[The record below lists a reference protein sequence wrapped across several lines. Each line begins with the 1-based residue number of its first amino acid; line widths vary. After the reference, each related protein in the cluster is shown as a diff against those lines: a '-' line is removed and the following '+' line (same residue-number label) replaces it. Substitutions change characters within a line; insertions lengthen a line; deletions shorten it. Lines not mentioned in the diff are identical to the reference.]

1 MLNRFD
7 KNMLI
12 NADSKNGLNLIEG
25 LVTYDLIFM
34 NTSTTSKSN
43 LKEKWLEIIQENLLK
58 AKELVSSDGAIA
70 VYIENKEYSLLKEVL
85 DKLFGQS
92 SYLNTFLIKNSTNNS
107 FDFLLTY
114 KKSNQFYYRNAN
126 KELPVNLKDG
136 FWSSFKTL
144 GNNTKMMYPIDNI
157 VIKNGEWK
165 WDRERGLRAFK
176 NYNEYQEEFARD
188 YTLKGYWNMF
198 KQIYLNETG
207 KELEFVRRNE
217 DKIQYWVKPSEALL
231 KDSSIMNSFVK
242 EHLSKDRRFNTIKD
256 IIDIFTDKNSKILE
270 INALSGITVE
280 AILTLNAEDGGSRY
294 FTLMTND
301 NQLICSNVCKPEID
315 KIIEKYDE
323 NYQYFVV
330 N

>member
-12 NADSKNGLNLIEG
+12 NADSKNGLNLIKG

-34 NTSTTSKSN
+34 NTSTKTQSI
-43 LKEKWLEIIQENLLK
+43 LKEEWLEMIKENLIK
-58 AKELVSSDGAIA
+58 AKGLLANDGAIA
-70 VYIENKEYSLLKEVL
+70 VYIKNKEYTLLKEVL
-85 DKLFGQS
+85 DKILGQS
-92 SYLNTFLIKNSTNNS
+92 SYLNTFVLRNSTTNS
-107 FDFLLTY
+107 FDFLVTY
-114 KKSNQFYYRNAN
+114 KKSNEFYYRNTT
-126 KELPVNLKDG
+126 KEVPINLKDG
-136 FWSSFKTL
+136 FWASFKTL
-144 GNNTKMMYPIDNI
+144 GTNTKMMYPIDNI

-165 WDRERGLRAFK
+165 WERERGLRAFK

-217 DKIQYWVKPSEALL
+217 DKIQYWVKPSEAVL
-231 KDSSIMNSFVK
+231 KNSAIMDTFVK
-242 EHLSKDRRFNTIKD
+242 EHFSKNKRFNTIKD

-280 AILTLNAEDGGSRY
+280 AILNLNVEDGGARN

-315 KIIEKYDE
+315 EIIKKYDE

-330 N
+330 K